1 MHWSV
6 PSWLYVVYF
15 VFVCIC
21 NDHLLGGWDQVASN
35 PPIGHSLDIVWGKS
49 QSLSGCLGTERMNVF
64 KCTQERPYFGKSFF
78 PYTFLEHG
86 FGNLGF
92 RKNHCRPWY
101 ILHNCK
107 STDLKTN
114 LKHLDKVLHNHKHML
129 NNKMCFVREIE
140 SSFFWSELE
149 RMQIPQFNSARD
161 RDGGKLRRNFWDSFA
176 WFDPHSPRCSLY
188 CCICTLSLYLDLH
201 VLDMFMKK
209 GPIQNCS
216 KKKTLT
222 S

>member
-1 MHWSV
+1 MYTRSAHI
-6 PSWLYVVYF
+6 LE
-15 VFVCIC
+15 
-21 NDHLLGGWDQVASN
+21 NL
-35 PPIGHSLDIVWGKS
+35 
-49 QSLSGCLGTERMNVF
+49 
-64 KCTQERPYFGKSFF
+64 FF
-78 PYTFLEHG
+78 LTLFSSMVLVTWVSE
-86 FGNLGF
+86 
-92 RKNHCRPWY
+92 KNHCRPWY

-188 CCICTLSLYLDLH
+188 CCICTLSLYLL
-201 VLDMFMKK
+201 VLDKFMKK
-209 GPIQNCS
+209 RPYS
-216 KKKTLT
+216 KLL
-222 S
+222 

>member
-1 MHWSV
+1 MTIS
-6 PSWLYVVYF
+6 L
-15 VFVCIC
+15 
-21 NDHLLGGWDQVASN
+21 VAGIKL
-35 PPIGHSLDIVWGKS
+35 PQIPQLDIPWTLYGGRVRAWVDASELNVWTY
-49 QSLSGCLGTERMNVF
+49 LNVH
-64 KCTQERPYFGKSFF
+64 KKRPYFGKSFF

-140 SSFFWSELE
+140 SSFFWSERE
-149 RMQIPQFNSARD
+149 CKFRNSTRPEIEM
-161 RDGGKLRRNFWDSFA
+161 GESSEEISETV
-176 WFDPHSPRCSLY
+176 SPDLTHILLAAPYIAVFVHCL
-188 CCICTLSLYLDLH
+188 CICICL
-201 VLDMFMKK
+201 F
-209 GPIQNCS
+209 
-216 KKKTLT
+216 
-222 S
+222 

>member
-1 MHWSV
+1 MYTRSAHI
-6 PSWLYVVYF
+6 LE
-15 VFVCIC
+15 
-21 NDHLLGGWDQVASN
+21 NL
-35 PPIGHSLDIVWGKS
+35 
-49 QSLSGCLGTERMNVF
+49 
-64 KCTQERPYFGKSFF
+64 FF
-78 PYTFLEHG
+78 LTLFSSMVLVTWVSE
-86 FGNLGF
+86 
-92 RKNHCRPWY
+92 KNHCRPWY

-209 GPIQNCS
+209 GPIQNCL
-216 KKKTLT
+216 KKKH
-222 S
+222 

>member
-1 MHWSV
+1 MAIS
-6 PSWLYVVYF
+6 L
-15 VFVCIC
+15 
-21 NDHLLGGWDQVASN
+21 VAGIKL
-35 PPIGHSLDIVWGKS
+35 PQIPQLDIPWTLYLYGGRVRAWVDASELNVWTY
-49 QSLSGCLGTERMNVF
+49 LNVH
-64 KCTQERPYFGKSFF
+64 KKRPYFGIKKF

-140 SSFFWSELE
+140 SSFFWSERE
-149 RMQIPQFNSARD
+149 CKFRNSTRPEIEM
-161 RDGGKLRRNFWDSFA
+161 GESSEEISETV
-176 WFDPHSPRCSLY
+176 SPDLTHILLAAPYIAVFVHCL
-188 CCICTLSLYLDLH
+188 CICICL
-201 VLDMFMKK
+201 F
-209 GPIQNCS
+209 
-216 KKKTLT
+216 
-222 S
+222 